1 MCVSVHYGFGGIKE
15 NWKAGMHRRDRVS
28 DILKIDKCIL
38 ENENEN
44 YLRKKLNAR
53 MTIKRE

>member
-1 MCVSVHYGFGGIKE
+1 
-15 NWKAGMHRRDRVS
+15 MHRRDRVS